1 MTSEPAAPATAAVE
15 PPAGAIQRMAAEM
28 LDVLAEHLDQQP
40 ADISLTVLL
49 ARAVE
54 GAVDAHGLAP
64 NPWIRD
70 GIETVA
76 LLGLA
81 ITALPLRVSQLR
93 RDKLAERFDAMTLD
107 RQRTWVIN
115 AADVLHRS
123 NAIASYGPTIG
134 QLLVREARQ
143 AEAPAGA
150 ARLEDADHWPAA
162 DHVHEQGLYT
172 QLLPACLQ
180 PADTDRAAQP
190 DLALPRA
197 GDPVVIANGHVMFLT
212 ATDGSALFTPDSSQ
226 LWAVPAIGDGC
237 GTARWDPDNVVQI
250 DLTSMSFPDGDTE
263 AIETAW
269 LLLID
274 FAAENE
280 AGGRSR

>member
-1 MTSEPAAPATAAVE
+1 MTREPATPETAAAQ
-15 PPAGAIQRMAAEM
+15 PPSGAIQRMAAEM

-40 ADISLTVLL
+40 ADLSLTVLL
-49 ARAVE
+49 ARSTE

-93 RDKLAERFDAMTLD
+93 RDQLAARFDGMALD

-123 NAIASYGPTIG
+123 NAVASYGPTIG
-134 QLLVREARQ
+134 QLLMPEARQ
-143 AEAPAGA
+143 AEDPTNT
-150 ARLEDADHWPAA
+150 ARREGADHWPAA
-162 DHVHEQGLYT
+162 DHVHEQGLHT
-172 QLLPACLQ
+172 QFLPACLQ
-180 PADTDRAAQP
+180 PADADRAAHP
-190 DLALPRA
+190 DLALPGE

-212 ATDGSALFTPDSSQ
+212 ATDGAALFTSDSNQ
-226 LWAVPAIGDGC
+226 LWAVPVIGDGC
-237 GTARWDPDNVVQI
+237 GAARWDPESVMQI
-250 DLTSMSFPDGDTE
+250 DLTRMSFPHGDAE
-263 AIETAW
+263 AMESAW
-269 LLLID
+269 TLLFD
-274 FAAENE
+274 FAAQHE
-280 AGGRSR
+280 AGGRNR